1 MKRVFASVI
10 VAGSMMAAPAFG
22 DEDCASAKG
31 DVVIAARTPQVDLY
45 DAAMGKRV
53 ITLDQDKFPACAPI
67 VARAGNMMLQVDVNG
82 TRYWVPP
89 YMVKYRFAG
98 NLPQA
103 QSSARRRRV
112 PGARREVPWQTR
124 RHVRRRSEERRVG
137 KEC

>member
-10 VAGSMMAAPAFG
+10 VAGSMMAAPALG

-53 ITLDQDKFPACAPI
+53 MTLDQDKFPACAPI

-98 NLPQA
+98 NLPPVCRNLA
-103 QSSARRRRV
+103 MGSNETKLGSTRGLGEGCPK
-112 PGARREVPWQTR
+112 PGA
-124 RHVRRRSEERRVG
+124 
-137 KEC
+137 K

>member
-98 NLPQA
+98 NLPPVCRNLA
-103 QSSARRRRV
+103 MGSNETKLGSTRGLGEGCPK
-112 PGARREVPWQTR
+112 PGA
-124 RHVRRRSEERRVG
+124 
-137 KEC
+137 K